1 MRTGISVRMGELSLV
16 VESMISHLDCKLT
29 LGEPECGSNCLA
41 EGKELLGCIKEK
53 KEGKE
58 SKEVG
63 ETSKLGAYE
72 MQHFPPCDD
81 KLSQGLLKNTK

>member
-1 MRTGISVRMGELSLV
+1 MGELSLV
-16 VESMISHLDCKLT
+16 VESMISHLGCKLK

-63 ETSKLGAYE
+63 ETSELG
-72 MQHFPPCDD
+72 DI
-81 KLSQGLLKNTK
+81 